1 MKKRQLLWSLLVTTI
16 AFTQSIAQP
25 VLIKETN
32 TESGKGSIDQIV
44 AISPYFL
51 PLKNGKMFF
60 SASDYFES
68 ENYPYFSDGTAAG
81 TVKLSTKT
89 ITNQNSSAHLQVYD
103 ASKGLVYFV
112 GKNFNGQDAEVYV
125 TDGTPAGT
133 KILKDIEVGT
143 FGSDP
148 ADFLMLG
155 NKFLF
160 TVTYTATPG
169 LWTSDG
175 TEAGTVRISSKIYP
189 IPNTICSYKGKAY
202 FIAREGDPNTGLSEI
217 YETDGTSAGTK
228 KIFAVTSSF
237 SQPTY
242 IVAGVKGLYVNIGT
256 YPGTT
261 NYFNLSTKTMTELH
275 SYKERVSL
283 RSTKNKDYLFV
294 QNNADPKSLN
304 ELRETDGTVA
314 GTKAIATLSL
324 LDFQIVAAESYI
336 AFTAKG
342 ANGTELWVT
351 DGTAKGTVEIDLNK
365 GTESS
370 NPTDLTRIGNQI
382 YFAAQYK
389 TATTD
394 YGVEPIVTDGTV
406 AGTKLIADM
415 AKGTA
420 NSDPRHFAKI
430 TFQNVEHL
438 VFSCIETSTKG
449 REAYKLPTTFISGT
463 EEGLIVSE
471 NLFTVQPN
479 PTVSNFVT
487 VITQDNTNG
496 VATICNTQ
504 GTVIKKINITTQ
516 NQQIDLN
523 NCASGVYFLQFI
535 SEDKRV
541 KIAKFVVQ

>member
-32 TESGKGSIDQIV
+32 TESSKGSIDQIV

-60 SASDYFES
+60 SASNYFTA

-81 TVKLSTKT
+81 TVKLSTKI

-103 ASKGLVYFV
+103 ANKGLVYFV
-112 GKNFNGQDAEVYV
+112 GKDNFGNNKEVYV
-125 TDGTPAGT
+125 TDGTTVGT
-133 KILKDIEVGT
+133 KMLKDIAVGN
-143 FGSDP
+143 FDSDP
-148 ADFLMLG
+148 ANFMMLG

-160 TVTYTATPG
+160 TVTYVNTPG

-175 TEAGTVRISSKIYP
+175 TEAGTTRISNEIYP
-189 IPNTICSYKGKAY
+189 IPNSICLYKGKAY
-202 FIAREGDPNTGLSEI
+202 FIAKEGDPNNGLSEI

-228 KIFAVTSSF
+228 KIFSVTSSF

-256 YPGTT
+256 YPGTM

-275 SYKERVSL
+275 SYKEKAFVY
-283 RSTKNKDYLFV
+283 STKSKDYLFV

-314 GTKAIATLSL
+314 GTKTITSLAL

-351 DGTAKGTVEIDLNK
+351 DGTAKGTIELDLNK

-394 YGVEPIVTDGTV
+394 YGVEPMFTDGTV

-415 AKGTA
+415 AKGAA

-430 TFQNVEHL
+430 TFQNVDHL

-463 EEGLIVSE
+463 EEGLIISE
-471 NLFTVQPN
+471 NLFAVQPN
-479 PTVSNFVT
+479 PTTSSFITVT
-487 VITQDNTNG
+487 TQDNTNG
-496 VATICNTQ
+496 IATICNTQ

-516 NQQIDLN
+516 NQQIDLS
-523 NCASGVYFLQFI
+523 NCTSGVYFLQLI

-541 KIAKFVVQ
+541 KTVKFIVQ